1 MTDHGHSPQEIKD
14 RIGAPPG
21 RGVLRD
27 VVYGGIDG
35 SVTTFAIVA
44 GVAGA
49 GLSPFV
55 IVALGL
61 ANVLADGFSMA
72 AGNYSGTKAE
82 LDDARRLRQVEN
94 HHIDHYPDGEREE
107 VREILRLKGLSGRVL
122 DEATD
127 EICKNR
133 ETWVDLMIEG
143 EYGLAGVDPHPMK
156 AAIATF
162 VAFLVAGMVPL
173 LPFLFGLSNAFTV
186 SSWMTMGCFFVIG
199 ALKSRWSLAPWW
211 RSGGETLVIGGAA
224 AAMAYGVGLMFH
236 A

>member
-1 MTDHGHSPQEIKD
+1 MTDHGHSHSEIKA

-27 VVYGGIDG
+27 LVYGGIDG

-82 LDDARRLRQVEN
+82 RDNIARIRAIEAR
-94 HHIDHYPDGEREE
+94 HIELFPDGERRE
-107 VREILRLKGLSGRVL
+107 VYEILAHKGLSGDVL
-122 DEATD
+122 DDATQAITANH
-127 EICKNR
+127 ESWIN
-133 ETWVDLMIEG
+133 LMLEG
-143 EYGLAGVDPHPMK
+143 EYGLSGVEPNPIR
-156 AAIATF
+156 AAMATF
-162 VAFLVAGMVPL
+162 VAFLLAGLVPL
-173 LPFLFGLSNAFTV
+173 LPFLLGFEQAFVV
-186 SSWMTMGCFFVIG
+186 SAWLTMFVFFVIG
-199 ALKSRWSLAPWW
+199 ALKSVWSVAPWW
-211 RSGGETLVIGGAA
+211 RSAAETLLIGGLAA
-224 AAMAYGVGLMFH
+224 AIAYGVGTLFH
-236 A
+236 P

>member
-1 MTDHGHSPQEIKD
+1 MTDHGHSHSEIRI

-27 VVYGGIDG
+27 LVYGGIDG

-55 IVALGL
+55 IVAMGL

-82 LDDARRLRQVEN
+82 RDNMARIRAIEE
-94 HHIDHYPDGEREE
+94 HHIDLYPDGERRE
-107 VREILRLKGLSGRVL
+107 VFEILSQKGLTGTVL
-122 DEATD
+122 EDATD
-127 EICKNR
+127 AITANR
-133 ETWVDLMIEG
+133 ESWINLMLEG
-143 EYGLAGVDPHPMK
+143 EYGLSKADPNPMR

-162 VAFLVAGMVPL
+162 AAFLVAGLIPL
-173 LPFLFGLSNAFTV
+173 LPFLLAFEQAFV
-186 SSWMTMGCFFVIG
+186 ASAWLTMFVFFVIG
-199 ALKSRWSLAPWW
+199 ALKSVWSVAPWW
-211 RSGGETLVIGGAA
+211 RSAAETVLIGGLAA
-224 AAMAYGVGLMFH
+224 AIAYGVGTLFH
-236 A
+236 P